1 LEAIVTRR
9 HFLLPLL
16 VAAVFVGLGS
26 TGPLRAAAAPQAAPG
41 KGTRD
46 PAALIKGKW
55 QATVGGKPYTLDL
68 RLEEGSLVGT
78 ALLPNRKTVEIEDG
92 IFVVDEFSF
101 TTVEDDIE
109 WEWSGTISDSGLE
122 GVRERADSDAREEV
136 EAKRRP

>member
-1 LEAIVTRR
+1 V
-9 HFLLPLL
+9 FLA
-16 VAAVFVGLGS
+16 VASWVLGAALAVG
-26 TGPLRAAAAPQAAPG
+26 APQAEQG

-78 ALLPNRKTVEIEDG
+78 VLLPNRKTVEIEDG

-122 GVRERADSDAREEV
+122 GERERVDSDAKEDLKAQRQ
-136 EAKRRP
+136 P